1 MDEPEVFIEEAVA
14 VGLKA
19 IEQGVAGKNLT
30 GEELR
35 KSAEFFIR
43 RAIKD
48 SCVRQKE
55 GIVKMPQ

>member
-1 MDEPEVFIEEAVA
+1 MFIEEAVA

-19 IEQGVAGKNLT
+19 IEQGVAGKKMT
-30 GEELR
+30 AEELR

-48 SCVRQKE
+48 RDVRQKE
-55 GIVKMPQ
+55 GIVKMPE